1 MGFRKNQRRNSA
13 CEFSA
18 GFPTG
23 SWLLF
28 GGALLELSIL
38 RLSADGCYGMRK
50 AAPTD
55 GCGVARQTGWVSLLV
70 GKRDPISGRQ
80 KQQDRMGDGGLRG
93 GAMEEDSEEGRG
105 GGVGENVRLEC
116 PPINLEV
123 SILHHNARL
132 KSAARRHT
140 RAQHVRVARTA
151 SRIKVCGGPSLS
163 QPPSSPLLTVLLHRP
178 PPLNLHRPSY
188 LSVSVS
194 H

>member
-1 MGFRKNQRRNSA
+1 MRIQQPSQGMLPAEREGQSMGFRKNQRRNSA

-80 KQQDRMGDGGLRG
+80 KQQDRMGDGGLKG
-93 GAMEEDSEEGRG
+93 GAIKEDSEEG
-105 GGVGENVRLEC
+105 
-116 PPINLEV
+116 
-123 SILHHNARL
+123 
-132 KSAARRHT
+132 
-140 RAQHVRVARTA
+140 
-151 SRIKVCGGPSLS
+151 
-163 QPPSSPLLTVLLHRP
+163 
-178 PPLNLHRPSY
+178 
-188 LSVSVS
+188 
-194 H
+194 